1 MRKNNYIYILILLMP
16 FVDLASSLSNR
27 ISPDIISLGIVVKSF
42 IILLSIFY
50 IVFISKSKY
59 RRISIV
65 YLLMIFAYIALYFL
79 FKNDLLD
86 IDFIKQEMNYLF
98 KFIYFPVLFF
108 GLLNYFDNNGFEKNK
123 MNNMMISSFIAYILI
138 IAIPTIFKINFG
150 SYVNSGY
157 FGSVGWFYSAN
168 EISTILLLMFPF
180 IYTLLSSHKIITF
193 IIYAFGLYATS
204 LVGTKVT
211 LFGIII
217 VTTLL
222 FICGILKSKKISK
235 NNIIMFLMCVV
246 TIVFMINN
254 YSAMNLRSSL
264 SEAEVKDIENL
275 SKELDAYYQ
284 DNKIFKEIKKIGST
298 LLSSRDVY
306 AINTYKM
313 FTSNYKAGYYSLGMG
328 FTNTNRINNIRVEK
342 LIEIDFLDIF
352 FHMGFLAILLI
363 SFPFLYLL
371 FYMIKHKSK
380 DKVERFFFIMVI
392 LMTLGISSTAGHTLI
407 APAVSLYLGIYFIYL
422 FDNCKSFDKKNINNK
437 KIAILALHMGYGGVE
452 NVIANKAN
460 MLVNDYDVEIIS
472 LYKQRYSIPFKLDK
486 RVMVTYLMNDVSN
499 KEKFKREL
507 KNKNLI
513 KIIKEGIRSLKILLN
528 KNKLITNAIC
538 NSDAKVIISTRIEF
552 SEILER
558 YKRNDVITIH
568 EQHVYNIN
576 DDYIKEL
583 NNLRIDYIMP
593 VSKVLEKKYKETI
606 GDRVKYIPLTL
617 NNYPCKSNVS
627 KLNNNNIVAVG
638 RLEAV
643 KAFDDLI
650 DVMSIVAKENKNVRL
665 NICGNG
671 SQMDNLKKKIK
682 DLHLG
687 KFVSLL
693 GFQHPKDLEK
703 IYQKSSLYA
712 LTSYEESFGLVV
724 VEAMSFGIPCI
735 MFDSAK
741 GPLECVNN
749 KNGFIINNRNK
760 EQMAE
765 QILNYF
771 KLPIKERRNIGIECR
786 LISKNYDCQ
795 NVKGEWI
802 KFIDDISKTNG
813 DAK

>member
-1 MRKNNYIYILILLMP
+1 MKKNNLVYILIILIPFIDLL
-16 FVDLASSLSNR
+16 SSLSKRVMPNMLSAGT
-27 ISPDIISLGIVVKSF
+27 ILKGLIIVTCLFYV
-42 IILLSIFY
+42 LLL
-50 IVFISKSKY
+50 SKSKY
-59 RRISIV
+59 RRISIL
-65 YLLMIFAYIALYFL
+65 YFLIIFAYFILYFV
-79 FKNDLLD
+79 FKLDLLTKN
-86 IDFIKQEMNYLF
+86 IFVQELNYLF
-98 KFIYFPVLFF
+98 KFIYFPVVLF
-108 GLLNYFDNNGFEKNK
+108 GLLNYFDTTSFEKQKINK
-123 MNNMMISSFIAYILI
+123 IMICSFIFYITI
-138 IAIPTIFKINFG
+138 IIVPTLLNINFN
-150 SYVNSGY
+150 SYTNINY
-157 FGSVGWFYSAN
+157 FGSIGWFYSAN
-168 EISTILLLMFPF
+168 EVSTILLLMFPF
-180 IYTLLSSHKIITF
+180 VYTLLENHKILT
-193 IIYAFGLYATS
+193 IIIFFQGLYAIS

-217 VTTLL
+217 ITFLI
-222 FICGILKSKKISK
+222 FICGILKNKKVCL
-235 NNIIMFLMCVV
+235 NNFIMLVMCLV
-246 TIVFMINN
+246 TILFMINN
-254 YSAMNLRSSL
+254 YSAINMKNSL
-264 SEAEVKDIENL
+264 SNDEIKEIETI
-275 SKELDAYYQ
+275 SKELDEYYQ
-284 DNKIFKEIKKIGST
+284 DNRFLVNFKKFGEK

-306 AINTYKM
+306 ALDTYRV
-313 FTSNYKAGYYSLGMG
+313 FSSNYNPGYISLGMG

-352 FHMGFLAILLI
+352 FHMGTFAILLI
-363 SFPFLYLL
+363 AFPFIFL
-371 FYMIKHKSK
+371 FMKLCKCKSK

-460 MLVNDYDVEIIS
+460 MLVNNYDVEIIS
-472 LYKQRYSIPFKLDK
+472 LYKQRYPIPFKLDK
-486 RVMVTYLMNDVSN
+486 RVTVTYLMNDVSN
-499 KEKFKREL
+499 KEEFKREL

-513 KIIKEGIRSLKILLN
+513 KIIKEGIRSFKILLN

-558 YKRNDVITIH
+558 YKRNNVITIH

-593 VSKVLEKKYKETI
+593 VSKVLEKKYKEKI

-650 DVMSIVAKENKNVRL
+650 DVMSIVVKENRNVRL

-682 DLHLG
+682 DLHLE

-693 GFQHPKDLEK
+693 GFKHPKDLEK
-703 IYQKSSLYA
+703 IYQKSSLYV

-760 EQMAE
+760 EKMAE

-771 KLPIKERRNIGIECR
+771 KLPIEERKNIGIECR

>member
-1 MRKNNYIYILILLMP
+1 MKKNNLVYILIILMP
-16 FVDLASSLSNR
+16 FIDLLSSLSKR
-27 ISPDIISLGIVVKSF
+27 IMPNMLSAGTILKGLIIVTCLFYV
-42 IILLSIFY
+42 LLL
-50 IVFISKSKY
+50 SKSKY
-59 RRISIV
+59 RRISIL
-65 YLLMIFAYIALYFL
+65 YFLIIFAYFILYFV
-79 FKNDLLD
+79 FKLDLLTKN
-86 IDFIKQEMNYLF
+86 IFVQELNYLF
-98 KFIYFPVLFF
+98 KFIYFPVVLF
-108 GLLNYFDNNGFEKNK
+108 GLLNYFDTTSFEKQKINK
-123 MNNMMISSFIAYILI
+123 IMICSFIFYITI
-138 IAIPTIFKINFG
+138 IIVPTLLNINFN
-150 SYVNSGY
+150 SYTNINY
-157 FGSVGWFYSAN
+157 FGSIGWFYSAN
-168 EISTILLLMFPF
+168 EVSTILLLMFPF
-180 IYTLLSSHKIITF
+180 VYTLLENNKILT
-193 IIYAFGLYATS
+193 IIIFFQGLYAIS

-217 VTTLL
+217 ITFLI
-222 FICGILKSKKISK
+222 FICGILKNKKVCL
-235 NNIIMFLMCVV
+235 NNFIMLVMCLV
-246 TIVFMINN
+246 TILFMINN
-254 YSAMNLRSSL
+254 YSAINMKNSL
-264 SEAEVKDIENL
+264 SNDEIKEIETI
-275 SKELDAYYQ
+275 SKELDEYYQ
-284 DNKIFKEIKKIGST
+284 DNRFLANFKKIGEK

-306 AINTYKM
+306 ALDTYRV
-313 FTSNYKAGYYSLGMG
+313 FSSNYKAGYYSLGMG

-499 KEKFKREL
+499 KEEFKREL

-593 VSKVLEKKYKETI
+593 VSKVLEKKYKEKI

-650 DVMSIVAKENKNVRL
+650 DVMSIVVKENKNVRL

-682 DLHLG
+682 DLHLE
-687 KFVSLL
+687 KFVNLL
-693 GFQHPKDLEK
+693 GFKHPKDLEK

-771 KLPIKERRNIGIECR
+771 KLPIKERRNIGVECR
-786 LISKNYDCQ
+786 LISKKYDCQ

>member
-1 MRKNNYIYILILLMP
+1 
-16 FVDLASSLSNR
+16 
-27 ISPDIISLGIVVKSF
+27 
-42 IILLSIFY
+42 
-50 IVFISKSKY
+50 
-59 RRISIV
+59 
-65 YLLMIFAYIALYFL
+65 
-79 FKNDLLD
+79 
-86 IDFIKQEMNYLF
+86 
-98 KFIYFPVLFF
+98 
-108 GLLNYFDNNGFEKNK
+108 
-123 MNNMMISSFIAYILI
+123 
-138 IAIPTIFKINFG
+138 
-150 SYVNSGY
+150 
-157 FGSVGWFYSAN
+157 
-168 EISTILLLMFPF
+168 
-180 IYTLLSSHKIITF
+180 
-193 IIYAFGLYATS
+193 
-204 LVGTKVT
+204 
-211 LFGIII
+211 
-217 VTTLL
+217 
-222 FICGILKSKKISK
+222 
-235 NNIIMFLMCVV
+235 
-246 TIVFMINN
+246 
-254 YSAMNLRSSL
+254 
-264 SEAEVKDIENL
+264 
-275 SKELDAYYQ
+275 
-284 DNKIFKEIKKIGST
+284 
-298 LLSSRDVY
+298 
-306 AINTYKM
+306 
-313 FTSNYKAGYYSLGMG
+313 
-328 FTNTNRINNIRVEK
+328 
-342 LIEIDFLDIF
+342 
-352 FHMGFLAILLI
+352 
-363 SFPFLYLL
+363 
-371 FYMIKHKSK
+371 MIKHKSK

-452 NVIANKAN
+452 NVITNKAN

-499 KEKFKREL
+499 KEEFKREL

-593 VSKVLEKKYKETI
+593 VSKVLEKKYKEKI

-650 DVMSIVAKENKNVRL
+650 DVMSIVEKENKNVRL

-786 LISKNYDCQ
+786 LISKKYDCQ
-795 NVKGEWI
+795 NVKSEWI